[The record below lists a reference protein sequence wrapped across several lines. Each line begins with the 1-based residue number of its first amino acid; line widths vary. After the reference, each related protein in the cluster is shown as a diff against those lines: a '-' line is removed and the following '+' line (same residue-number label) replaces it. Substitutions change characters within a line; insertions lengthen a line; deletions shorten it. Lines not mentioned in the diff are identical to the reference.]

1 MGPKLREAAVDGNMG
16 DGRWEMGDRMLV
28 KGSRFEVGVRVWRDV
43 EARVEAGGYGRVDA
57 LQSAVLR
64 PAHAQA

>member
-1 MGPKLREAAVDGNMG
+1 MAI
-16 DGRWEMGDRMLV
+16 WEMGDRMLV